1 MFIIIFTEG
10 LILRDCVEYRQLG
23 VHTSGVYPVSPNG
36 ENIFQVCCLVNTY
49 RLSTINSV
57 IYVTHPGRLY
67 LIYKHEARG
76 QSDYKSQY
84 ITCICGC

>member
-10 LILRDCVEYRQLG
+10 LVLRDCVEYRQLG

-36 ENIFQVCCLVNTY
+36 ENIFQVCCLINI
-49 RLSTINSV
+49 LCTINTV
-57 IYVTHPGRLY
+57 IYVTHVHQGGLY
-67 LIYKHEARG
+67 LIYKHEARR

-84 ITCICGC
+84 ITCIGGC